1 MQGTILTDVGRVK
14 LASATPEDQLYI
26 THMAVGDGNGGYPD
40 LTGNMTALTNEVYR
54 SSVSAPIRDDD
65 NPAVLIFEM
74 TIPAGEGGFF
84 IREAAVFDSAG
95 DMIAIGHTSLT
106 EKPAPESTT
115 ALTLTIRL
123 YIAFEST
130 DQITLINEDG
140 SGFDHQGLSNRSATD
155 AHPASSISVL
165 PVLNVLT
172 ATDVQAALEELA
184 GFDNTKTYLE
194 VETKQA
200 ALELLG
206 SSYVFVNQVLG
217 DKYNHGP
224 DFDDVDRFDEL
235 LGKVYDVTATPEETA
250 IVEKI
255 NTKLGLLA
263 Q

>member
-1 MQGTILTDVGRVK
+1 MQGTILTDIGRVK
-14 LASATPEDQLYI
+14 LASATPEDQILI
-26 THMAVGDGNGGYPD
+26 THMAVGDGNGDYPD

-54 SSVSAPIRDDD
+54 SSVSAPIRDEN

-74 TIPAGEGGFF
+74 TIPAGQGGFF
-84 IREAAVFDSAG
+84 IREAAVFDVNG
-95 DMIAIGHTSLT
+95 DMIAIGHTGVT
-106 EKPAPESTT
+106 EKPAPDATT

-130 DQITLINEDG
+130 QQITLINEDG
-140 SGFDHQGLSNRSATD
+140 SGFDHQGLSNRDATD
-155 AHPASSISVL
+155 THPASSISVL
-165 PVLNVLT
+165 PVLNVLA
-172 ATDVQAALEELA
+172 ATNTQAALEEVA
-184 GFDNTKTYLE
+184 GFDSTKTYLE
-194 VETKQA
+194 VESKQA

-235 LGKVYDVTATPEETA
+235 LGKSYGGTATDQEVDV
-250 IVEKI
+250 VEKV
-255 NTKLGLLA
+255 NLKLGLLA